1 MPMDSWLPA
10 SRTKKNDRGTPMVG
24 SGLSVPAGGGD
35 GLYMVQLNRITCAV
49 ILSMVRIIEG

>member
-1 MPMDSWLPA
+1 M
-10 SRTKKNDRGTPMVG
+10 TGGTPMVG